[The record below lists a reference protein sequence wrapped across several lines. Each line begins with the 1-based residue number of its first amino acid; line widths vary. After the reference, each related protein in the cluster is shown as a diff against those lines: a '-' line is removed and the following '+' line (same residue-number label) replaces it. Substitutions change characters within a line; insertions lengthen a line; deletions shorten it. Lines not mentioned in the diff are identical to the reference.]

1 VAFVL
6 EMGIGCLRLH
16 GPFDACCGVEG
27 ILRSDRPCE
36 SRSVLSPFPTKSLN
50 RSEQLQLAVAVID
63 VQQTP
68 LVLALLS

>member
-1 VAFVL
+1 
-6 EMGIGCLRLH
+6 
-16 GPFDACCGVEG
+16 VEG
-27 ILRSDRPCE
+27 ILTSDRPCE